1 MVLVVGSCTIL
12 DTSSTCSYNSNYYRN
27 SNYSNM
33 CEECKVG
40 EILKVNKNEKTLGA
54 FIKMMESA
62 HDEDITDYEN

>member
-1 MVLVVGSCTIL
+1 MSVTPEKKFVDSLL
-12 DTSSTCSYNSNYYRN
+12 
-27 SNYSNM
+27 
-33 CEECKVG
+33 

>member
-1 MVLVVGSCTIL
+1 
-12 DTSSTCSYNSNYYRN
+12 
-27 SNYSNM
+27 M